1 MSWKTIVV
9 GALATVAGAALLRWQ
24 LAGRFVDEPSYE
36 IERSLGEGMEVRR
49 YAPRVLAVTR
59 VGGGSRDAA
68 VNEGFRRLAGYI
80 FGGNRARRSVAMTAP
95 VLQAAASEEVAMTA
109 PVLQAAAGGGGW
121 VISFVM
127 PPGSTLEALPVPD
140 DDRVV
145 LEVAPSDRIAVLR
158 YSGSAGP
165 EQWSARAQELRGALA
180 REGLVEGGEP
190 VSARY
195 DPPWTLPML
204 RRNEVWLSLGAA
216 R

>member
-1 MSWKTIVV
+1 MV
-9 GALATVAGAALLRWQ
+9 GALVTVAGAALVRWQ
-24 LAGRFVDEPSYE
+24 LAGRFVEEPSYE
-36 IERSLGEGMEVRR
+36 VERSLGEGMEVRR

-59 VGGGSRDAA
+59 VAGGSREAA
-68 VNEGFRRLAGYI
+68 ANEGFRRLAGYI

-95 VLQAAASEEVAMTA
+95 VLQAPASERVAMTA
-109 PVLQAAAGGGGW
+109 PVMQAAADGGGW
-121 VISFVM
+121 VVSFVM

-145 LEVAPSDRIAVLR
+145 LEVAPSERVAVLR

-165 EQWSARAQELRGALA
+165 EDWSARAQELRGALA
-180 REGLVEGGEP
+180 REGLDATAEP

-195 DPPWTLPML
+195 DPPWTMPML
-204 RRNEVWLSLGAA
+204 RRNEVWLALGDA